1 MDLRPRLAQGQ
12 VRQISRQENSRVAVR
27 AGKSQKQR
35 AQYQLSPVSRSTRI
49 ARIDKFP
56 NLPIIPS
63 MKTDAISTAEAAL
76 ILKCS
81 ERTVRNMIER
91 GSLFN
96 VRKLDADTKSVYIL
110 SRAEVTQKAQARYKR
125 RSLANKR

>member
-1 MDLRPRLAQGQ
+1 
-12 VRQISRQENSRVAVR
+12 
-27 AGKSQKQR
+27 
-35 AQYQLSPVSRSTRI
+35 
-49 ARIDKFP
+49 
-56 NLPIIPS
+56 